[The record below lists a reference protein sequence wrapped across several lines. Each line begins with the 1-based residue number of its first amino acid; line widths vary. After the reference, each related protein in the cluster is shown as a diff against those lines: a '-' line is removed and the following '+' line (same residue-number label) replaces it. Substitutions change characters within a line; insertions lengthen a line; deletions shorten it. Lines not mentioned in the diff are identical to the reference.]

1 MTEPTKTET
10 TAATPDTIA
19 TTTTLK
25 PGWKT
30 TEYWITKVVAVIG
43 ALMAA
48 GYIADGTQAA
58 RICGAVMV
66 SAAALGYSVS
76 RGLAKGGAAGVLLV
90 VLALGATQPACNTLK
105 DTGKRV
111 AGDVVDCMKPDAKAA
126 IGELAPAFRDIVKN
140 ATGDNGR
147 VDWAPVRAVA
157 APLKSAATRCAF
169 TAVIAEVLRP
179 HPKAGAPQSSALQAD
194 ATDVLAG
201 YRAIQAEYF
210 GGATFKLP
218 DGDL

>member
-10 TAATPDTIA
+10 ATETPSTATV
-19 TTTTLK
+19 TTTQK

-30 TEYWITKVVAVIG
+30 SEFWLTKLSMVIG
-43 ALMAA
+43 GLLASGLL
-48 GYIADGTQAA
+48 TSESWL
-58 RICGAVMV
+58 R
-66 SAAALGYSVS
+66 ALGIACVVLSSLGYTVS
-76 RGLAKGGAAGVLLV
+76 RTMVKTAA
-90 VLALGATQPACNTLK
+90 VLALVAFGFHGCATTKAAA
-105 DTGKRV
+105 GRV

-140 ATGDNGR
+140 ATADNGR

-179 HPKAGAPQSSALQAD
+179 KTTAGAPQSSALEAD
-194 ATDVLAG
+194 PADVMTGFEAI
-201 YRAIQAEYF
+201 RADYF
-210 GGATFKLP
+210 GGATFEL
-218 DGDL
+218 GAERL